1 MKKKYIT
8 ITIISTII
16 IASTVGFVFLKKNIK
31 DKTVNKAEYYKI
43 ASVEK
48 VFINGILT
56 PRESESIY
64 IDSTKGEISEV
75 NVTDGQVINAG
86 DSLFTYNNPT
96 IESQIEEIS
105 EQIKSNENSKSSIN
119 NKLTSAKNNLSEKE
133 EQLKNLKSQLEGLN
147 LEEQLESNSISMN
160 IQQVTAEVS
169 AYKEQVSAYE
179 EQIDN
184 VNITLNSLYNEK
196 EEQLKNLKSQ
206 LEGLNLEEQL
216 ESNSI
221 SMNIQQVTAEVSAY
235 KEQVSAY
242 EEQIDNVNIT
252 LNSLYNKKEKLVAEK
267 NFVVTAPI
275 GGKVVLSSNEKD
287 YTQPY
292 IIIES
297 QELIV
302 KGVVS
307 EKDYKKI
314 KVDDDISVNIISTNE
329 TVDGKILEID
339 DRPVSNTELNLSQV
353 TQTTSNNV
361 SYYNVL
367 ITLNYKKI
375 KVDDDIS
382 VNIIST
388 NETVDGKI
396 LEIDDRPVSNT
407 ELNLSQ
413 VTQTTSNN
421 VSYYNVLIT
430 LNSQDNL
437 INGFHSQGKVTLGDD
452 TIKVFKT
459 SIINEEGKNYVFVD
473 KDGILDKVEISIKE
487 EEGEYV
493 IVESGLNANDVVMKD
508 PTSETKVGVKV
519 E

>member
-8 ITIISTII
+8 LAIISTII
-16 IASTVGFVFLKKNIK
+16 IASTIGFVFLKKNIK

-75 NVTDGQVINAG
+75 HVTNGQAINAG
-86 DSLFTYNNPT
+86 DSLFTYKNPT
-96 IESQIEEIS
+96 IEAQIEEIS
-105 EQIKSNENSKSSIN
+105 EQITSNENSKVSIN
-119 NKLTSAKNNLSEKE
+119 NKLTNAKNNLAQKE
-133 EQLKNLKSQLEGLN
+133 EQLKILKSQLEGL
-147 LEEQLESNSISMN
+147 
-160 IQQVTAEVS
+160 
-169 AYKEQVSAYE
+169 K
-179 EQIDN
+179 
-184 VNITLNSLYNEK
+184 
-196 EEQLKNLKSQ
+196 
-206 LEGLNLEEQL
+206 LEEQL

-252 LNSLYNKKEKLVAEK
+252 LNSLYNKKEKLEAEK

-275 GGKVVLSSNEKD
+275 GGTVVLSSNEKD

-339 DRPVSNTELNLSQV
+339 DRPVSNTELGLSQV
-353 TQTTSNNV
+353 TQTT
-361 SYYNVL
+361 
-367 ITLNYKKI
+367 
-375 KVDDDIS
+375 
-382 VNIIST
+382 
-388 NETVDGKI
+388 
-396 LEIDDRPVSNT
+396 NT
-407 ELNLSQ
+407 
-413 VTQTTSNN
+413 N

-493 IVESGLNANDVVMKD
+493 IVESGLNANDVVMKN
-508 PTSETKVGVKV
+508 PTSETKAGIKV

>member
-8 ITIISTII
+8 ITIIATII
-16 IASTVGFVFLKKNIK
+16 IASTIGFCLLKKSIK

-75 NVTDGQVINAG
+75 HVTNGQTVNAG
-86 DSLFTYNNPT
+86 DSLFTYNNST
-96 IESQIEEIS
+96 IEAQIEEIS
-105 EQIKSNENSKSSIN
+105 EQITSNENSKVSIN
-119 NKLTSAKNNLSEKE
+119 NKFTNSKNNLAEKE
-133 EQLKNLKSQLEGLN
+133 EQLKKLKNQLEEFN
-147 LEEQLESNSISMN
+147 FEDQLQADNISMD
-160 IQQVTAEVS
+160 IQQT
-169 AYKEQVSAYE
+169 
-179 EQIDN
+179 
-184 VNITLNSLYNEK
+184 
-196 EEQLKNLKSQ
+196 
-206 LEGLNLEEQL
+206 
-216 ESNSI
+216 
-221 SMNIQQVTAEVSAY
+221 TAEVSAY

-267 NFVVTAPI
+267 SFVVTAPI
-275 GGKVVLSSNEKD
+275 AGTIVLSSNEKD

-307 EKDYKKI
+307 EKDYSKI
-314 KVDDDISVNIISTNE
+314 KVDDDISVSIISTNE
-329 TVDGKILEID
+329 IIEGKILEID
-339 DRPVSNTELNLSQV
+339 DRPVSNTELSLSQV
-353 TQTTSNNV
+353 TQTT
-361 SYYNVL
+361 
-367 ITLNYKKI
+367 
-375 KVDDDIS
+375 
-382 VNIIST
+382 
-388 NETVDGKI
+388 
-396 LEIDDRPVSNT
+396 NT
-407 ELNLSQ
+407 
-413 VTQTTSNN
+413 N

-430 LNSQDNL
+430 LNSQENL

-473 KDGILDKVEISIKE
+473 KDGILDKVEISIQKE
-487 EEGEYV
+487 DGEYV
-493 IVESGLNANDVVMKD
+493 IVESGLNANDVVMKN
-508 PTSETKVGVKV
+508 PTSETKAGIKV

>member
-8 ITIISTII
+8 ITIIATII
-16 IASTVGFVFLKKNIK
+16 IASTIGFCLLKKSIK

-75 NVTDGQVINAG
+75 HVTNGQTVNAG
-86 DSLFTYNNPT
+86 DSLFTYNNST
-96 IESQIEEIS
+96 IEAQIEEIS
-105 EQIKSNENSKSSIN
+105 EQITSNENSKVSIN
-119 NKLTSAKNNLSEKE
+119 NKFTNSKNNLAEKE
-133 EQLKNLKSQLEGLN
+133 EQLKKLKNQLEEFN
-147 LEEQLESNSISMN
+147 FEDQLQADNISMD
-160 IQQVTAEVS
+160 IQQT
-169 AYKEQVSAYE
+169 
-179 EQIDN
+179 
-184 VNITLNSLYNEK
+184 
-196 EEQLKNLKSQ
+196 
-206 LEGLNLEEQL
+206 
-216 ESNSI
+216 
-221 SMNIQQVTAEVSAY
+221 TAEVSAY

-267 NFVVTAPI
+267 SFVVTAPI
-275 GGKVVLSSNEKD
+275 AGTIVLSSNEKD

-292 IIIES
+292 IIIKS

-307 EKDYKKI
+307 EKDYSKI
-314 KVDDDISVNIISTNE
+314 KVDDDISVSIISTNE
-329 TVDGKILEID
+329 IIEGKILEID
-339 DRPVSNTELNLSQV
+339 DRPVSNTELSLSQV
-353 TQTTSNNV
+353 TQTT
-361 SYYNVL
+361 
-367 ITLNYKKI
+367 
-375 KVDDDIS
+375 
-382 VNIIST
+382 
-388 NETVDGKI
+388 
-396 LEIDDRPVSNT
+396 NT
-407 ELNLSQ
+407 
-413 VTQTTSNN
+413 N

-430 LNSQDNL
+430 LNSQENL

-473 KDGILDKVEISIKE
+473 KDGILDKVEISIQKE
-487 EEGEYV
+487 DGEYV
-493 IVESGLNANDVVMKD
+493 IVESGLNANDVVMKN
-508 PTSETKVGVKV
+508 PTSETKAGVKV

>member
-8 ITIISTII
+8 ITIIATII
-16 IASTVGFVFLKKNIK
+16 IASTIGFCLLKKSIK

-75 NVTDGQVINAG
+75 HVTNGQTVNAG
-86 DSLFTYNNPT
+86 DSLFTYNNST
-96 IESQIEEIS
+96 IEAQIEEIS
-105 EQIKSNENSKSSIN
+105 EQITSNENSKVSIN
-119 NKLTSAKNNLSEKE
+119 NKFTNSKNNLAEKE
-133 EQLKNLKSQLEGLN
+133 EQLKKLKNQLEEFN
-147 LEEQLESNSISMN
+147 FEDQLQADNISMD
-160 IQQVTAEVS
+160 IQQT
-169 AYKEQVSAYE
+169 
-179 EQIDN
+179 
-184 VNITLNSLYNEK
+184 
-196 EEQLKNLKSQ
+196 
-206 LEGLNLEEQL
+206 
-216 ESNSI
+216 
-221 SMNIQQVTAEVSAY
+221 TAEVSAY

-267 NFVVTAPI
+267 SFVVTAPI
-275 GGKVVLSSNEKD
+275 AGTIVLSSNEKD

-292 IIIES
+292 IIIKS

-307 EKDYKKI
+307 EKDYSKI
-314 KVDDDISVNIISTNE
+314 KVDDDISVSIISTNE
-329 TVDGKILEID
+329 IIEGKILEID
-339 DRPVSNTELNLSQV
+339 DRPVSNTELSLSQV
-353 TQTTSNNV
+353 TQTT
-361 SYYNVL
+361 
-367 ITLNYKKI
+367 
-375 KVDDDIS
+375 
-382 VNIIST
+382 
-388 NETVDGKI
+388 
-396 LEIDDRPVSNT
+396 NT
-407 ELNLSQ
+407 
-413 VTQTTSNN
+413 N

-430 LNSQDNL
+430 LNSQENL

-493 IVESGLNANDVVMKD
+493 IVESGLNANDVVMKN
-508 PTSETKVGVKV
+508 PTSETKAGVKV

>member
-8 ITIISTII
+8 ITIIATII
-16 IASTVGFVFLKKNIK
+16 IASTIGFCLLKKSIK

-75 NVTDGQVINAG
+75 HVTNGQTVNAG
-86 DSLFTYNNPT
+86 DSLFTYNNST
-96 IESQIEEIS
+96 IEAQIEEIS
-105 EQIKSNENSKSSIN
+105 EQITSNENSKVSIN
-119 NKLTSAKNNLSEKE
+119 NKFTNSKNNLAEKE
-133 EQLKNLKSQLEGLN
+133 EQLKKLKNQLEEFN
-147 LEEQLESNSISMN
+147 FEDQLQADNISMD
-160 IQQVTAEVS
+160 IQQT
-169 AYKEQVSAYE
+169 
-179 EQIDN
+179 
-184 VNITLNSLYNEK
+184 
-196 EEQLKNLKSQ
+196 
-206 LEGLNLEEQL
+206 
-216 ESNSI
+216 
-221 SMNIQQVTAEVSAY
+221 TAEVSAY

-267 NFVVTAPI
+267 SFVVTAPI
-275 GGKVVLSSNEKD
+275 AGTIVLSSNEKD

-307 EKDYKKI
+307 EKDYSKI
-314 KVDDDISVNIISTNE
+314 KVDDDISVSIISTNE
-329 TVDGKILEID
+329 IIEGKILEID
-339 DRPVSNTELNLSQV
+339 DRPVSNTELSLSQV
-353 TQTTSNNV
+353 TQTT
-361 SYYNVL
+361 
-367 ITLNYKKI
+367 
-375 KVDDDIS
+375 
-382 VNIIST
+382 
-388 NETVDGKI
+388 
-396 LEIDDRPVSNT
+396 NT
-407 ELNLSQ
+407 
-413 VTQTTSNN
+413 N

-430 LNSQDNL
+430 LNSQENL

-473 KDGILDKVEISIKE
+473 KDGILDKVEISIQKE
-487 EEGEYV
+487 DGEYV
-493 IVESGLNANDVVMKD
+493 IVESGINANDVVMKN
-508 PTSETKVGVKV
+508 PTSETKAGVKV

>member
-184 VNITLNSLYNEK
+184 VNITLNSLYN
-196 EEQLKNLKSQ
+196 
-206 LEGLNLEEQL
+206 
-216 ESNSI
+216 
-221 SMNIQQVTAEVSAY
+221 
-235 KEQVSAY
+235 
-242 EEQIDNVNIT
+242 
-252 LNSLYNKKEKLVAEK
+252 KKEKLVVEK

-307 EKDYKKI
+307 EKD
-314 KVDDDISVNIISTNE
+314 
-329 TVDGKILEID
+329 
-339 DRPVSNTELNLSQV
+339 
-353 TQTTSNNV
+353 
-361 SYYNVL
+361 
-367 ITLNYKKI
+367 YKKI

>member
-8 ITIISTII
+8 ITIIATII
-16 IASTVGFVFLKKNIK
+16 IASTIGFCLLKKSIK

-75 NVTDGQVINAG
+75 HVTNGQTVNAG
-86 DSLFTYNNPT
+86 DSLFTYNNST
-96 IESQIEEIS
+96 IEAQIEEIS
-105 EQIKSNENSKSSIN
+105 EQITSNENSKVSIN
-119 NKLTSAKNNLSEKE
+119 NKFTNSKNNLAEKE
-133 EQLKNLKSQLEGLN
+133 EQLKKLKNQLEEFN
-147 LEEQLESNSISMN
+147 FEDQLQADNISMN
-160 IQQVTAEVS
+160 IQQT
-169 AYKEQVSAYE
+169 
-179 EQIDN
+179 
-184 VNITLNSLYNEK
+184 
-196 EEQLKNLKSQ
+196 
-206 LEGLNLEEQL
+206 
-216 ESNSI
+216 
-221 SMNIQQVTAEVSAY
+221 TAEVSAY

-314 KVDDDISVNIISTNE
+314 KVDDDISVSIISTNE
-329 TVDGKILEID
+329 TIEGKILEID
-339 DRPVSNTELNLSQV
+339 DRPVSNTELSLSQV
-353 TQTTSNNV
+353 NQTT
-361 SYYNVL
+361 
-367 ITLNYKKI
+367 
-375 KVDDDIS
+375 
-382 VNIIST
+382 
-388 NETVDGKI
+388 
-396 LEIDDRPVSNT
+396 NT
-407 ELNLSQ
+407 
-413 VTQTTSNN
+413 N

-430 LNSQDNL
+430 LNSQENL

-459 SIINEEGKNYVFVD
+459 SIINEEGKNYVFIN
-473 KDGILDKVEISIKE
+473 KDGILDKVEISIKQE
-487 EEGEYV
+487 DGEYV
-493 IVESGLNANDVVMKD
+493 IVESGLNANDVVMKN
-508 PTSETKVGVKV
+508 PTSETKAGIKV